1 MSLICNES
9 NPMFRIRKALQNT
22 VKQRSQQSQ
31 YQVTK
36 QVKKRLLASGPEIW
50 SSAHSTWN
58 NTQTKLMQWEDRNE
72 TKHEIK
78 SQLANHQESG

>member
-22 VKQRSQQSQ
+22 VKQWSQQSQ

-36 QVKKRLLASGPEIW
+36 QVKKRLLASGPGDL
-50 SSAHSTWN
+50 
-58 NTQTKLMQWEDRNE
+58 K
-72 TKHEIK
+72 
-78 SQLANHQESG
+78 